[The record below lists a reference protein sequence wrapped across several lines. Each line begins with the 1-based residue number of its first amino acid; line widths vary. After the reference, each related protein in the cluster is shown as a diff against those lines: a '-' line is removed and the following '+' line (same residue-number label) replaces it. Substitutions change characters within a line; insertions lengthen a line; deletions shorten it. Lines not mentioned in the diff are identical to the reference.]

1 MEAATLQRKKLRS
14 FRRSTATTKL
24 DFIDGLPDDLVV
36 FVLCKLSPSPSS
48 PSDLINVLIT
58 GGRASQMV
66 DLVPLPAPA
75 TFSPSSPSKPQKNQK
90 TLPQKDGQGRQGK
103 PDGRYGRPRA
113 EVAQ

>member
-36 FVLCKLSPSPSS
+36 FVLCKLSPSPFS
-48 PSDLINVLIT
+48 PSDLIN

-90 TLPQKDGQGRQGK
+90 VMPQKDGQGRQGK
-103 PDGRYGRPRA
+103 PDGRSGRPRA